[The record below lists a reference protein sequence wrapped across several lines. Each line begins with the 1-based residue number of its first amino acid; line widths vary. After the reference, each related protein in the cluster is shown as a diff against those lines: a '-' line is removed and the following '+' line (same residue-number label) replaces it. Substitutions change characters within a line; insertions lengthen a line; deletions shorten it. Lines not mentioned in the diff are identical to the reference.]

1 VQHQD
6 GRGTGVDVIGYNPL
20 TGQAYA
26 VHGGVEI
33 FDVHMTNNLCWGFDR
48 INIGNLVRNYL
59 IAIMNKKTGPGKCR
73 TLFDDV

>member
-1 VQHQD
+1 
-6 GRGTGVDVIGYNPL
+6 
-20 TGQAYA
+20 
-26 VHGGVEI
+26 
-33 FDVHMTNNLCWGFDR
+33 MTNNLCWGFDR